1 MIPIPITKTTT
12 GEEEARAAAAVVR
25 SGWLA
30 QGPRVAEFERVVAR
44 YVGAP
49 HAVAVSSG
57 TAALHLALAALG
69 VGPGD
74 EVILPSLSY
83 IATANAVRYTGA
95 TPIFVDV
102 DRRTFNLDPGSLEPS
117 LTPRSRVLLPV
128 HQYGLPAEIDTIR
141 ALARD
146 RRIAVVEDAACALGA
161 VYRKERVGSNGLCC
175 FSFHPR
181 KVITT
186 GEGGMVTTGEGELA
200 KQLQTLRAHGSTP
213 ADLRHRSSR
222 VEALFEEIGQM
233 GYNYRLTDVQA
244 AVGIEQMKRL
254 DGLLGRRRDL
264 ARRYRELLAGIEGV
278 VTPVE
283 PDGFSHTFQTY
294 AVVLEGPWPREAVMQ
309 QMLDRGIA
317 TRPLMAIHQQPLY
330 RDASRPP
337 LPVTDQLV
345 ERGLMIPLYPQMS
358 ESDQDRVVEALTEAC
373 RG

>member
-1 MIPIPITKTTT
+1 MIPITKTTA
-12 GEEEARAAAAVVR
+12 GEEEARAAAAVIR

-30 QGPRVAEFERVVAR
+30 QGPKVAEFERVVAQ
-44 YVGAP
+44 YVGST

-57 TAALHLALAALG
+57 TAALHLALAVLG

-83 IATANAVRYTGA
+83 IATANAVLYTGA

-102 DRRTFNLDPGSLEPS
+102 DQKTFNLDPGLLERS
-117 LTPRSRVLLPV
+117 LTPHTRALLPV
-128 HQYGLPAEIDTIR
+128 HQYGLPAEIDPIY
-141 ALARD
+141 ALAHD
-146 RRIAVVEDAACALGA
+146 RRVAVVEDAACALGA
-161 VYRKERVGSNGLCC
+161 LYRGRRVGSSDGLCC

-186 GEGGMVTTGEGELA
+186 GEGGMITTSDAELA
-200 KQLQTLRAHGSTP
+200 RQLQTLRAHGSTP
-213 ADLRHRSSR
+213 AELRHRSTR
-222 VEALFEEIGQM
+222 VEAVIEEVSRL

-254 DGLLGRRRDL
+254 DGLLERRRSL
-264 ARRYRELLAGIEGV
+264 ARRYGELLIGIEGV
-278 VTPVE
+278 TAPLE
-283 PDGFSHTFQTY
+283 LDGLSHTFQTY
-294 AVVLEGPWPREAVMQ
+294 VVVLAGPWPREAVMQ
-309 QMLDRGIA
+309 KMLDRGIA

-330 RDASRPP
+330 RNASQPE
-337 LPVTDQLV
+337 LQVTDHLV

-373 RG
+373 KG